1 MVSPHVELR
10 IGFKLSSWD
19 DLVETY
25 RATRMRSSLK
35 VSDFLRPMKT
45 CRFQNNP
52 LMDVRETWLK
62 SKIENQN

>member
-35 VSDFLRPMKT
+35 VSTFLRLVKT